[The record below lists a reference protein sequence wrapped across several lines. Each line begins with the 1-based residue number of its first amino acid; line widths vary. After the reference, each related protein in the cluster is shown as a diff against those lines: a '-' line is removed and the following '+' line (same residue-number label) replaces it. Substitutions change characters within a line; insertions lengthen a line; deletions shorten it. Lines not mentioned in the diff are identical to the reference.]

1 MASYRLLFQ
10 SLMLTVFVFGS
21 GLNLRGQM
29 FSVENQVKERR
40 VFSSSVHLGY
50 SDVNF
55 KYVGDNPAI
64 KDNPD
69 QSLSMEPSLLHVQY
83 NTPSVS
89 IQLIGGNTIIG
100 NENESLV
107 RLGVE
112 LGTQSYLLRKK
123 RLQIIIPF
131 RVETAITAA
140 TKEGYGQRFYQT
152 AFSGGFGGII
162 AMKPTNFFSIYTEA
176 TKWYGFSN
184 SAGNFFGGNTDQFK
198 TKTTIHLNRLIRG
211 RGVYFSYENLLQ
223 NFNISGIDFDYE
235 SRVFLFSIGID
246 IQ

>member
-1 MASYRLLFQ
+1 MTKFKLIFRSLLLIVLVY
-10 SLMLTVFVFGS
+10 SSSPHLIA
-21 GLNLRGQM
+21 QM
-29 FSVENQVKERR
+29 FSVENQEKERR
-40 VFSSSVHLGY
+40 VFSSNIHLGY

-55 KYVGDNPAI
+55 EYIGDSHAI
-64 KDNPD
+64 RGD
-69 QSLSMEPSLLHVQY
+69 QSLEMNPSLLHVQY
-83 NTPSVS
+83 NTTGVRLH
-89 IQLIGGNTIIG
+89 LIGGNTIIG

-123 RLQIIIPF
+123 RLHFIIPF

-162 AMKPTNFFSIYTEA
+162 AMKPTDFFSIYTEA

-184 SAGNFFGGNTDQFK
+184 SAGNFFGGNTEQFK
-198 TKTTIHLNRLIRG
+198 TKTTLHFNRLLKG
-211 RGVYFSYENLLQ
+211 RGVYFSYETLQ
-223 NFNISGIDFDYE
+223 QDFNIDGLDFDYR
-235 SRVFLFSIGID
+235 SIVSLFSIGVD

>member
-1 MASYRLLFQ
+1 MIFFRLIFQ
-10 SLMLTVFVFGS
+10 AAFLILLHFGL
-21 GLNLRGQM
+21 GLNLQAQM
-29 FSVENQVKERR
+29 FSVQDEEKEDR
-40 VFSSSVHLGY
+40 VFSSSVHIGY
-50 SDVNF
+50 SDVTF
-55 KYVGDNPAI
+55 EYIGDSQATPGLEM
-64 KDNPD
+64 
-69 QSLSMEPSLLHVQY
+69 SPSLLHIQY
-83 NTPSVS
+83 NTPGVR
-89 IQLIGGNTIIG
+89 IHLIGGNTIIG

-123 RLQIIIPF
+123 RLQFIIPF

-162 AMKPTNFFSIYTEA
+162 AMRPTEFFSIYTEA
-176 TKWYGFSN
+176 TIWYGFSN

-198 TKTTIHLNRLIRG
+198 TKTTIHFNRLLRG
-211 RGVYFSYENLLQ
+211 RGVYFSYETLQ
-223 NFNISGIDFDYE
+223 QDFNIDGMDFDYR
-235 SRVFLFSIGID
+235 SVVSLFSIGID

>member
-1 MASYRLLFQ
+1 MTKFKLIFRSLLLIVLVY
-10 SLMLTVFVFGS
+10 SSSPHLIA
-21 GLNLRGQM
+21 QM
-29 FSVENQVKERR
+29 FSVENQEKERR
-40 VFSSSVHLGY
+40 VFSSSIHFGY

-55 KYVGDNPAI
+55 EYIGDSRAI
-64 KDNPD
+64 RGD
-69 QSLSMEPSLLHVQY
+69 QSLEMNPSLLHVQY
-83 NTPSVS
+83 NTTGVRLH
-89 IQLIGGNTIIG
+89 LIGGNTIIG

-123 RLQIIIPF
+123 RLQFIIPF

-162 AMKPTNFFSIYTEA
+162 AMKPTDFFSIYTEA

-184 SAGNFFGGNTDQFK
+184 SAGNFFGGNTEQFK
-198 TKTTIHLNRLIRG
+198 TKTTLHFNRLLKG
-211 RGVYFSYENLLQ
+211 RGVYFSYETLQ
-223 NFNISGIDFDYE
+223 QDFNIDGLDFDYR
-235 SRVFLFSIGID
+235 SIVSLFSIGVD